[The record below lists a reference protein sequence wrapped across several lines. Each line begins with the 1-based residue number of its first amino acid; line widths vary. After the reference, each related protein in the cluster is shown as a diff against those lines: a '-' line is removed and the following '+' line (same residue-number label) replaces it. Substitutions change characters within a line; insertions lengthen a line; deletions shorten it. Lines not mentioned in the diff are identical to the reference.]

1 MGIAGAVRG
10 YGELTR
16 PGNAVA
22 AGILTFTGA
31 FVAGGVSQGL
41 VPVAAAVAT
50 TVLATGGGNAVNDYF
65 DREIDEVNRPDR
77 PIPRGAVTPR
87 GALAETGLLFGSA
100 IGLALTLPPTA
111 IAIAVVNL
119 LLLVAYTEFFKAT
132 PGLGNVVV
140 AFLTGSTF
148 LFGGAAVGDLFG
160 ATVLFALSGLATLAR
175 EVIKDVEDIAG
186 DRQEG
191 LSTLPIAVSEHVA
204 LWIAAVSLTVGV
216 VASAV
221 PYLEGTFGIT
231 YLAVV
236 IPADAIMLFGVWKS
250 FTAPG
255 EGQRR
260 LKLGMFLAI
269 AAFLLGRTVITYG

>member
-16 PGNAVA
+16 PGNALA
-22 AGILTFTGA
+22 AGVLTFTGA
-31 FVAGGVSQGL
+31 FVAGGVSL
-41 VPVAAAVAT
+41 TSVPVAVAVAT

-77 PIPRGAVTPR
+77 PIPRGAVTAR
-87 GALAETGLLFGSA
+87 GALVETTILFGSA

-111 IAIAVVNL
+111 IAIAIVNL
-119 LLLVAYTEFFKAT
+119 LLLIAYTEFFKGT
-132 PGLGNVVV
+132 PGLGNFVV

-148 LFGGAAVGDLFG
+148 LFGGAAVGDPFG
-160 ATVLFALSGLATLAR
+160 ATILFALSGLATLAR

-186 DRQEG
+186 DRQKG
-191 LSTLPIAVSEHVA
+191 LSTLPIAVSKRAA
-204 LWIAAVSLTVGV
+204 LQIAAVSLIVGV
-216 VASAV
+216 VASVV
-221 PYLEGTFGIT
+221 PYLEGTFGMT

-236 IPADAIMLFGVWKS
+236 IPADTVMLFGLWKS
-250 FTAPG
+250 FTDPAD
-255 EGQRR
+255 GQRR

-269 AAFLLGRTVITYG
+269 AAFLLGRILVVYN